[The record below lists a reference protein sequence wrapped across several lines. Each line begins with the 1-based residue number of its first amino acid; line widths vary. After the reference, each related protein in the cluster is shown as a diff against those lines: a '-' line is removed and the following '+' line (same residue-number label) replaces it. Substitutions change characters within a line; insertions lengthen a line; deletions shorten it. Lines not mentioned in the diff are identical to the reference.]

1 MIAPADPRPDDHLDA
16 LVKFRVDPDAAPG
29 NVMPVLARLLI
40 QLAEKAREHRAES
53 GDTLLKTY
61 PPANK
66 MTGPSQVGDSTRPLT
81 TTQTSAGGS
90 HHG

>member
-1 MIAPADPRPDDHLDA
+1 MIAPADPHSDVDGPVVFD
-16 LVKFRVDPDAAPG
+16 FIVDPDAAPG
-29 NVMPVLARLLI
+29 NVVPGLARLLI
-40 QLAEKAREHRAES
+40 QLAEKARNRAES

>member
-29 NVMPVLARLLI
+29 NVIPVLARLLI
-40 QLAEKAREHRAES
+40 QLAEKARLRGES
-53 GDTLLKTY
+53 GDTLLKTH
-61 PPANK
+61 PPVHK
-66 MTGPSQVGDSTRPLT
+66 MTGPSQVSSSTRPLT
-81 TTQTSAGGS
+81 TTQTRSGGS

>member
-29 NVMPVLARLLI
+29 NAIPVLARLLI
-40 QLAEKAREHRAES
+40 QLAEKARNREES
-53 GDTLLKTY
+53 GDILLKTF

-66 MTGPSQVGDSTRPLT
+66 MTGPSQVCASTRPLT
-81 TTQTSAGGS
+81 TTQT
-90 HHG
+90 